1 MRTLELNPDEIGR
14 LQWTIECVV
23 RGAIQVADL
32 LKSGGPP
39 PGRRADPRNQPSV
52 RFNNDASDTCSL
64 LDFIGEDRPGLLYD
78 LASTIAA
85 FGCNIELVLIDTEA
99 HKAIDVFYVTKLGD
113 KLDPA
118 LQEDLADEL
127 KRVSSAA

>member
-1 MRTLELNPDEIGR
+1 
-14 LQWTIECVV
+14 
-23 RGAIQVADL
+23 L
-32 LKSGGPP
+32 LKQ
-39 PGRRADPRNQPSV
+39 RRAAARPSSDSRIQPSV
-52 RFNNDASDTCSL
+52 RFNNEASDTCSL

-99 HKAIDVFYVTKLGD
+99 HKAIDVFYVTKLGG

-127 KRVSSAA
+127 KRVSSSP